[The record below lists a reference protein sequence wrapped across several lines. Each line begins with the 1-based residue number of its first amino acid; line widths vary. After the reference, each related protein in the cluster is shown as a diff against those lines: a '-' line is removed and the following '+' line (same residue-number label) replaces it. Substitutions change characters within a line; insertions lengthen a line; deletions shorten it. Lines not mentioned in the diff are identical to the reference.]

1 MNGPGIRCSDSW
13 RENHSKCS
21 HHQVF
26 RPHLTSPLFFTG
38 LSHTPRPDKA
48 EISFTIGKDETYE
61 AYVSHMGEFLKAYND
76 EKQEDSSKF
85 EDCGG
90 TISFMII
97 FELHMSQ

>member
-1 MNGPGIRCSDSW
+1 M
-13 RENHSKCS
+13 
-21 HHQVF
+21 F

-76 EKQEDSSKF
+76 DKQEDSSKF